1 MSAPVSLPIHPAVTP
16 TFDAACTAV
25 NAAAAPGLHTAS
37 VADAPTTSALGDDEI
52 CEIVGAAPDA
62 RAADRALA
70 GGGTVD
76 GSCSGAKECEE
87 DDAMYKQR
95 LELEVLTLHQ
105 ALNVSREM
113 GRASAQETHDL
124 KESSQSEIKSLTSS
138 RESWDC
144 LILQKDQAEL
154 EARKANAECS
164 LLGSQLKNSLATL
177 ERLRRSSDKFLEE
190 QSRKGPRYEPTAA
203 ATGDIA
209 VDLDTKITATLYQLP
224 SKQANSTN
232 LGKLLDKAFSLVG
245 RRYGRISE
253 VPSTTT
259 AMLTEHMKRSKG
271 TRAGTGFTDAGQA
284 TKALLDK
291 RLAFLPPQDGSNI
304 VAPMAAGLRQSNSE
318 NGRLTAQLHDEQAR
332 TAKLKDDAD
341 SLQRRQTRFESNA
354 RRDRRDIERLS
365 KDNDHLREAAETNRR
380 AAVFMDPPSMS

>member
-1 MSAPVSLPIHPAVTP
+1 
-16 TFDAACTAV
+16 
-25 NAAAAPGLHTAS
+25 
-37 VADAPTTSALGDDEI
+37 
-52 CEIVGAAPDA
+52 
-62 RAADRALA
+62 
-70 GGGTVD
+70 
-76 GSCSGAKECEE
+76 
-87 DDAMYKQR
+87 MYKQR

-113 GRASAQETHDL
+113 GRASAQETNDL